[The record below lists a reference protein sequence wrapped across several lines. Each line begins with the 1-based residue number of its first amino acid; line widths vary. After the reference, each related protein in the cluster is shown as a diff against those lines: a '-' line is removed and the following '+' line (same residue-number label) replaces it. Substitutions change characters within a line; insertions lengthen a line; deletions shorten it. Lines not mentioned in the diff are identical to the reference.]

1 MFFGADYYPEHWT
14 KEQWAADAK
23 LMKEANMNVVRVAEF
38 AWAKLE
44 PAEGNYDFTWLDEAI
59 KTLAFE
65 GINVVM
71 GTPTA
76 TPPKWLMDKNPEI
89 YMKDKFGQPRGFG
102 SRRHYC
108 YNSPVYL
115 VHSARIALK
124 MAEHYAQNP
133 HVVAWQI
140 DNEFGCQD
148 TGQCYC
154 EDCLTAFKEWLKKK
168 YGTTEALNAAWGTVF
183 WSQTYRDW
191 DEVILPGYTVCEG
204 SDHNFHGHNP
214 GMLLDFYRFSSDS
227 VVNYQKIQLDL
238 IRKAATQPI
247 THNMMGHFP
256 EIDYFDLGKELDFVC
271 WDNYPKNQWRCSD
284 YRDVGMAHDLMRG
297 IKDKNFWVMEQQSG
311 PCGWSVL
318 GDTPEPGQL
327 RLWTYQAIA
336 HGAEAI
342 VYFRW
347 RTCPFGAEVY
357 WYGILDHDSVPRRR
371 YHEIKQTG
379 QELQA
384 MSDWIVD
391 SKVVSHAA
399 LIKSYD
405 NLWSHRF
412 QPHSESFD
420 YNNLLIS
427 YYKALANNSVNVDV
441 TSIERDLSKYKV
453 VFMPAFNLV
462 QDNVQAKLEKYVSDG
477 GTLVVTFRSGTRNWE
492 NSMRTDTLPGAFRIM
507 SGVEVEEFDSLSH
520 GREVKLHGSLGDG
533 TATTWCDVLKCNGST
548 PLAAYG
554 SGYYQGSP
562 AVTVNNYGIGKVY
575 YVGCKLDDDTMDA
588 LVALIADTAGI
599 APVLREKIHGV
610 EAVQKEKNGKRYWML
625 LNHNGHEVS
634 FELEETY
641 TDLLTG
647 SKINGRVTLSPFGVM
662 MLIDASTP

>member
-1 MFFGADYYPEHWT
+1 MFFGADYYPEHWP
-14 KEQWAADAK
+14 KERWAADAK

-44 PAEGNYDFTWLDEAI
+44 PTEGHYDFAWLDDAME
-59 KTLAFE
+59 TLACE

-76 TPPKWLMDKNPEI
+76 TPPKWLMDKHPEI

-108 YNSPVYL
+108 YNSPIYQE
-115 VHSARIALK
+115 HSARIAAI

-154 EDCLTAFKEWLKKK
+154 EDCLAAFKEWLKRK
-168 YGTTEALNAAWGTVF
+168 YGTIEAVNAAWGTVF
-183 WSQTYRDW
+183 WSQTYRNW
-191 DEVILPGYTVCEG
+191 DEVILPGYTVCEE
-204 SDHNFHGHNP
+204 SDHHFHGHNP

-227 VVNYQKIQLDL
+227 VVNYQKVQLDQ
-238 IRKAATQPI
+238 IKKVATQPI

-256 EIDYFDLGKELDFVC
+256 EIDYFDLGKDLDFVC

-284 YRDVGMAHDLMRG
+284 YRSVAMAHDLMRG

-357 WYGILDHDSVPRRR
+357 WYGILDHDGIPRRR

-379 QELQA
+379 QELQIL
-384 MSDWIVD
+384 SDWIVD
-391 SKVVSHAA
+391 SEVVSHAA

-427 YYKALANNSVNVDV
+427 YYKALSNNSVNVDV
-441 TSIERDLSKYKV
+441 TSMERDLSKYKV
-453 VFMPAFNLV
+453 VFMPAFNLIQDEV
-462 QDNVQAKLEKYVSDG
+462 QTKLEQYVRDG
-477 GTLVVTFRSGTRNWE
+477 GHLVVTFRSGTRNWE
-492 NSMRTDTLPGAFRIM
+492 NSMRTDTLPGAFRVL
-507 SGVEVEEFDSLSH
+507 SGVEVEEFDALPH
-520 GREVKLHGSLGDG
+520 GREVKFLGAFGEG
-533 TATTWCDVLKCNGST
+533 TATTWCDVLKCNDAT

-562 AVTVNNYGIGKVY
+562 AVTVNVYGNGKVY
-575 YVGCKLDDDTMDA
+575 YVGCGLEDDEMDA
-588 LVALIADTAGI
+588 LVALIAEI
-599 APVLREKIHGV
+599 
-610 EAVQKEKNGKRYWML
+610 
-625 LNHNGHEVS
+625 
-634 FELEETY
+634 
-641 TDLLTG
+641 
-647 SKINGRVTLSPFGVM
+647 GRAHV
-662 MLIDASTP
+662 